1 MEEYA
6 VYTDGGA
13 RGNPGPAACAFVV
26 KNTTGEEI
34 HSAGFYIGETTNNVA
49 EYTGVLKALQCPMLN
64 TQCSI
69 KFYLDSELVVRQL
82 KGEYKIKDQKL
93 KELYQKVQTLIS
105 NFQSPIS
112 WTHVRREQNARAD
125 EIVNQTLD
133 AKIGNRK
140 I

>member
-1 MEEYA
+1 M
-6 VYTDGGA
+6 
-13 RGNPGPAACAFVV
+13 V

-49 EYTGVLKALQCPMLN
+49 EYAGVLKAIEWLKDR
-64 TQCSI
+64 SA
-69 KFYLDSELVVRQL
+69 KFFLDSELVVKQL
-82 KGEYKIKDQKL
+82 KGEYKIKNAELKKL
-93 KELYQKVQTLIS
+93 FNQIDAKKY
-105 NFQSPIS
+105 S
-112 WTHVRREQNARAD
+112 WNHVRREQNARAD